1 MLKRPLFVVSV
12 VVGVALLGV
21 ICYAMSGPT
30 VIKKF
35 QSADKQ
41 NLCTDSVVSE
51 QSPIRLPD
59 TMYSSVS
66 SLFYKVECFDTV
78 SSPLLEPLTSLY
90 DTKQTLTFRGSPM
103 RDMPQT
109 GVLDSVPSRI
119 DLVWS
124 FRTDVDTRETKYG
137 VWGGGS
143 GWTGQPLYVCW
154 PDSIAAQ
161 MAENPFVKR
170 ENFSSREIIIGS
182 LCGKVYFLN
191 FDNGQPSREPIKVG
205 NPIKGTPSL
214 DPRMNGYL
222 YVGQGVPAE
231 QAFGAAVYNLFSH
244 QRISFFDRDYQAWRS
259 WGAYD
264 SSPIV
269 AGGFV
274 FRPGENGTIYK
285 LGADGVSIHSL
296 LRYRAKSRGAAGV
309 EASMAVFS
317 NYGFISDN
325 HGNILCI
332 NLDTMHPVWRFDNCD
347 DTDATPVLD
356 VEQGRP
362 VLYVG
367 SAVDKQGNEGY
378 SHLTKIDALTG
389 EFIWQHPIPCQ
400 KIDYGGKLREGGM
413 FSTPLMGRGDCEGM
427 MFANFCGLDSSTA
440 GALLAIDKQ
449 SGKILYRTPL
459 HYYSWSSPV
468 AFTDAEGRMY
478 IVTGDVI
485 GYIYLI
491 EAKSGRIIYSK
502 RVAANFES
510 SPVVVDDC
518 VVVGSRGNMIYKFQ
532 VK

>member
-1 MLKRPLFVVSV
+1 
-12 VVGVALLGV
+12 
-21 ICYAMSGPT
+21 
-30 VIKKF
+30 
-35 QSADKQ
+35 
-41 NLCTDSVVSE
+41 
-51 QSPIRLPD
+51 
-59 TMYSSVS
+59 
-66 SLFYKVECFDTV
+66 
-78 SSPLLEPLTSLY
+78 
-90 DTKQTLTFRGSPM
+90 
-103 RDMPQT
+103 
-109 GVLDSVPSRI
+109 
-119 DLVWS
+119 
-124 FRTDVDTRETKYG
+124 
-137 VWGGGS
+137 
-143 GWTGQPLYVCW
+143 
-154 PDSIAAQ
+154 
-161 MAENPFVKR
+161 
-170 ENFSSREIIIGS
+170 
-182 LCGKVYFLN
+182 
-191 FDNGQPSREPIKVG
+191 
-205 NPIKGTPSL
+205 
-214 DPRMNGYL
+214 MNGYL

-231 QAFGAAVYNLFSH
+231 QAFGAAVYDLFSH
-244 QRISFFDRDYQAWRS
+244 QRISFFDRDPKAWRS

-264 SSPIV
+264 SSPVV

-285 LGADGVSIHSL
+285 LGADGVSVHSL
-296 LRYRAKSRGAAGV
+296 LRYRTKNRGAAGV

-332 NLDTMHPVWRFDNCD
+332 NLDRMHPVWHFDNCD

-362 VLYVG
+362 ILYVG
-367 SAVDKQGNEGY
+367 SAVDKQGKEGY

-400 KIDYGGKLREGGM
+400 KIDYAGKLREGGM
-413 FSTPLMGRGDCEGM
+413 FSTPLLGRGDCEGVI
-427 MFANFCGLDSSTA
+427 FANFCGLDSSTA
-440 GALLAIDKQ
+440 GALVAIDRQ